1 MPQIKPLLGDEA
13 CLRGSDRFF
22 SLPVRP
28 DVRSSAQFY
37 RFVMRETIAAL
48 VDANALRIQRNSL
61 SHCYDYMCSLVV
73 CRTLDVPFV
82 NKICQNPSENS

>member
-1 MPQIKPLLGDEA
+1 
-13 CLRGSDRFF
+13 
-22 SLPVRP
+22 
-28 DVRSSAQFY
+28 
-37 RFVMRETIAAL
+37 MRETIAAL